1 MIRSRLIFPALLA
14 AGLGFGCA
22 SSVKAPQ
29 QQAADDSSRQ
39 NGTLRNLAEQTDRNS
54 AWIRVAESE
63 LADIR
68 GKLQTIRTSVDSAL
82 FSGNRAVEAVSGDVQ
97 SLSARVERLE
107 TPGSVTKQAVQ
118 KPAVQKPA
126 AGAFRPA
133 GYNLEAAYNDAL
145 ALYRARKFEA
155 AISAF
160 TEITTVAPS
169 SSLADNAQYWVGES
183 YFSMRNYEKSLQAFT
198 RVYEFPNSNKAADAH
213 LKIAMIYQVM
223 ENRSAAVEE
232 LKLVVR
238 DYPNSEAAKI
248 AAAKLKALGQ

>member
-1 MIRSRLIFPALLA
+1 LA

-22 SSVKAPQ
+22 SSVKTPP
-29 QQAADDSSRQ
+29 QQAADDNSRQ
-39 NGTLRNLAEQTDRNS
+39 NDMVRGLAEQTDKNA
-54 AWIRVAESE
+54 AWIRIAESE

-68 GKLQTIRTSVDSAL
+68 GKLQTIQARVDSAL
-82 FSGNRAVEAVSGDVQ
+82 FSGNKAVEGIQGDVQ
-97 SLSARVERLE
+97 SLAARVERLE
-107 TPGSVTKQAVQ
+107 TPTWGAKTAAQ
-118 KPAVQKPA
+118 KSTAAA
-126 AGAFRPA
+126 AGVFRPA
-133 GYNLEAAYNDAL
+133 GYNVEAAYNDAL
-145 ALYRARKFEA
+145 ALYKARKFEA

-160 TEITTVAPS
+160 TEITTVAPT

-223 ENRSAAVEE
+223 ENRSAAAEE
-232 LKLVVR
+232 LKVVVR

-248 AAAKLKALGQ
+248 AAAKLRALGQ

>member
-1 MIRSRLIFPALLA
+1 MIRFRLIVPALLA

-22 SSVKAPQ
+22 SSVKTPP
-29 QQAADDSSRQ
+29 QQAADDNSRQ
-39 NGTLRNLAEQTDRNS
+39 NDMVRGLAEQTDKNS
-54 AWIRVAESE
+54 AWIRIAESE

-68 GKLQTIRTSVDSAL
+68 GKLQTIRASVDSAF
-82 FSGNRAVEAVSGDVQ
+82 FSGNKAVEGIRGDVQ
-97 SLSARVERLE
+97 SLAARVERLE
-107 TPGSVTKQAVQ
+107 TPGSAM
-118 KPAVQKPA
+118 KPAAQKPA
-126 AGAFRPA
+126 ATAAFRPA
-133 GYNLEAAYNDAL
+133 GYNVEAAYNDAL
-145 ALYRARKFEA
+145 ALYKARKFEA

-160 TEITTVAPS
+160 TEIATVAPS

-223 ENRSAAVEE
+223 ENRSAAAEE

-248 AAAKLKALGQ
+248 AAAKLQALGQ